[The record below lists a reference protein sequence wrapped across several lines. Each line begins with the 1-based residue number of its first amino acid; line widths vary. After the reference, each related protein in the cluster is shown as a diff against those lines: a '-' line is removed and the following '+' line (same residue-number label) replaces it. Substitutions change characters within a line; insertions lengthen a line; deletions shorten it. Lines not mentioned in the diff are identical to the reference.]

1 MFLAAEGRIFGLDWQ
16 LLSQMVF
23 QIIAILLLFILLSYI
38 LYEPVRKILND
49 RKERVA
55 NEIAN
60 AKKDRKEA
68 DEYRTEYEAKLK
80 NIDKEADL
88 LLSEARKKAL
98 ARENEIVADAKA
110 EAAKI
115 IAHAN
120 QEAELEKKKA
130 KDEVKQQIIEVAAL
144 MAGKIVT
151 VSLDETKQNALIE
164 ETLKEMGDNTWL
176 S

>member
-16 LLSQMVF
+16 LVSEMVF
-23 QIIAILLLFILLSYI
+23 MIIAVLLLFVLLSYI

-49 RKERVA
+49 RKERIAKEVA
-55 NEIAN
+55 D
-60 AKKDRKEA
+60 AKNSKTQAEQYK
-68 DEYRTEYEAKLK
+68 TEYEAKLK

-88 LLSEARKKAL
+88 ILSEARKKAL
-98 ARENEIVADAKA
+98 ERENEIVADAKA
-110 EAAKI
+110 EAARI
-115 IAHAN
+115 IEHAN
-120 QEAELEKKKA
+120 QEAILEKKKA

-144 MAGKIVT
+144 MAEKFVS

>member
-16 LLSQMVF
+16 LVSEMVF
-23 QIIAILLLFILLSYI
+23 MILAVLLLFVLLSFI

-49 RKERVA
+49 RKERIAQEVA
-55 NEIAN
+55 D
-60 AKKDRKEA
+60 AKNNKTQAEQ
-68 DEYRTEYEAKLK
+68 YRTEYEAKLK

-88 LLSEARKKAL
+88 ILSEARKKAL
-98 ARENEIVADAKA
+98 ERENEIVADAKA
-110 EAAKI
+110 EAARI
-115 IAHAN
+115 IEHAN
-120 QEAELEKKKA
+120 QEAVLEKKKA

-144 MAGKIVT
+144 MAEKFVS

>member
-16 LLSQMVF
+16 LLSGMIF

-55 NEIAN
+55 KEITDAR
-60 AKKDRKEA
+60 KDRIEA
-68 DEYRTEYEAKLK
+68 DQYKNEYEAKLK

-88 LLSEARKKAL
+88 ILSEARKKAL
-98 ARENEIVADAKA
+98 ARENEIVAEAKA
-110 EAAKI
+110 EAVKI

-144 MAGKIVT
+144 MAGKIVA
-151 VSLDETKQNALIE
+151 VSLDEAKQNALIE

>member
-16 LLSQMVF
+16 LLSGMIF
-23 QIIAILLLFILLSYI
+23 QIVAILILFILLSYI

-55 NEIAN
+55 KDIAD
-60 AKKDRKEA
+60 AKKDRKQA
-68 DEYRTEYEAKLK
+68 DQYRTEYEAKLK

-88 LLSEARKKAL
+88 ILSEARKKAL
-98 ARENEIVADAKA
+98 ERENEIVADAKA
-110 EAAKI
+110 EAQRI

-130 KDEVKQQIIEVAAL
+130 KDEVKQQIIEVASL
-144 MAGKIVT
+144 MAGKIVA
-151 VSLDETKQNALIE
+151 VSLDEAKQNALIE
-164 ETLKEMGDNTWL
+164 ETLKEMGENTWL

>member
-1 MFLAAEGRIFGLDWQ
+1 VFLAAEGRIFGLDWQ
-16 LLSQMVF
+16 LLSGMVF
-23 QIIAILLLFILLSYI
+23 QIVAILLLFILLSFI

-55 NEIAN
+55 KQVQD
-60 AKKDRKEA
+60 AKKDRAEA
-68 DEYRTEYEAKLK
+68 DKYRAEYEAKLK

-88 LLSEARKKAL
+88 ILGEARKKAL

-110 EAAKI
+110 EAQRI
-115 IAHAN
+115 IDHAN
-120 QEAELEKKKA
+120 QEAELEMKKA
-130 KDEVKQQIIEVAAL
+130 QDEIKQQIIEVAAL
-144 MAGKIVT
+144 MAGKIVA
-151 VSLDETKQNALIE
+151 VSLDEEGQNALIE

>member
-16 LLSQMVF
+16 LLSGMVF
-23 QIIAILLLFILLSYI
+23 QIIAILILFILLTYI

-55 NEIAN
+55 REVAD
-60 AKKDRKEA
+60 ARKDRVEA
-68 DEYRTEYEAKLK
+68 DKYKNEYEAKLK
-80 NIDKEADL
+80 NIDKEADWI
-88 LLSEARKKAL
+88 LSEARKKAKI
-98 ARENEIVADAKA
+98 RENEIVADAKA
-110 EAAKI
+110 EAARI
-115 IAHAN
+115 MTHAS

-144 MAGKIVT
+144 MAGKIVA
-151 VSLDETKQNALIE
+151 VSMDEAKQNALIE

>member
-16 LLSQMVF
+16 LLSGMIF
-23 QIIAILLLFILLSYI
+23 QIVAILILFILLSYI

-55 NEIAN
+55 KDIAD
-60 AKKDRKEA
+60 AKRDRKEA
-68 DEYRTEYEAKLK
+68 DQYRTEYEAKLK

-88 LLSEARKKAL
+88 ILSEARKKAL
-98 ARENEIVADAKA
+98 ERENEIVADAKA
-110 EAAKI
+110 EAQRI

-130 KDEVKQQIIEVAAL
+130 KDEVKQQIIEVASL
-144 MAGKIVT
+144 MAGKIVA
-151 VSLDETKQNALIE
+151 VSLDEAKQNALIE
-164 ETLKEMGDNTWL
+164 ETLKEMGENTWL